1 MIDFSRPIVLLAA
14 LALTA
19 LCFFAYRALNGR
31 RATNVLAYTN
41 IDFFVRATQPRS
53 WPQIALVGAFTLAA
67 ALLWGALAGPHLTA
81 ALPAKDAI
89 VIVCIDTSGSMSST
103 DVQPTRWDAARNAT
117 RAFIERLPSGTKVG
131 VITFSSN
138 ANLIQAPT
146 ADRDAARAAL
156 DRVPAAGGATAI
168 GDALTLASQELP
180 ASGHRAV
187 VLMTDGVNN
196 RGEDP
201 LQAANAL
208 AARHVPIYTVGIGT
222 NDSGMLIPG
231 TAEPAQLDEDALR
244 AIAQAAG
251 GAYARVSDAEGL
263 KTALAHLGS
272 STTFERR
279 RIDASLPFALG
290 GGVLLLATIL
300 TSLAAGRFP

>member
-1 MIDFSRPIVLLAA
+1 MKRPRAMLACVVEEPRPASGDTLFSVPPAPHSADQTEQHELELDA
-14 LALTA
+14 L
-19 LCFFAYRALNGR
+19 
-31 RATNVLAYTN
+31 
-41 IDFFVRATQPRS
+41 
-53 WPQIALVGAFTLAA
+53 
-67 ALLWGALAGPHLTA
+67 
-81 ALPAKDAI
+81 
-89 VIVCIDTSGSMSST
+89 
-103 DVQPTRWDAARNAT
+103 
-117 RAFIERLPSGTKVG
+117 
-131 VITFSSN
+131 
-138 ANLIQAPT
+138 
-146 ADRDAARAAL
+146 AAL
-156 DRVPAAGGATAI
+156 DRIPAADGATAI
-168 GDALTLASQELP
+168 GDALTLAAQQLP
-180 ASGHRAV
+180 ARGHRAV

-208 AARHVPIYTVGIGT
+208 ATRHIPIYTVGIGT
-222 NDSGMLIPG
+222 QNSGMLIPG

-244 AIAQAAG
+244 AIAQAGG
-251 GAYARVSDAEGL
+251 GAYAKASDAEGL

>member
-1 MIDFSRPIVLLAA
+1 MRP
-14 LALTA
+14 
-19 LCFFAYRALNGR
+19 
-31 RATNVLAYTN
+31 
-41 IDFFVRATQPRS
+41 
-53 WPQIALVGAFTLAA
+53 
-67 ALLWGALAGPHLTA
+67 
-81 ALPAKDAI
+81 
-89 VIVCIDTSGSMSST
+89 
-103 DVQPTRWDAARNAT
+103 
-117 RAFIERLPSGTKVG
+117 LPSGTKVG
-131 VITFSSN
+131 LITFSSN
-138 ANLIQAPT
+138 ANLIAAPT
-146 ADRDAARAAL
+146 ADRDEALAAL
-156 DRVPAAGGATAI
+156 DRIPAADGATAI
-168 GDALTLASQELP
+168 GDALTLAAQQLP
-180 ASGHRAV
+180 LRGHRAV
-187 VLMTDGVNN
+187 ILMTDGVNN

-231 TAEPAQLDEDALR
+231 TTEPAQLDEDALR
-244 AIAQAAG
+244 AIAQAGG
-251 GAYARVSDAEGL
+251 GAYARPSDAEGL